1 MTEARMA
8 SVRIVEVDPVVRF
21 DAGSE
26 PPLRDLVSASD
37 LLGAHTAATAS
48 DAASDTDTDTDT
60 GTGMG
65 TGTRAAWGRSKKGVV
80 AGAAVVG
87 AILIAVPFLV
97 DAFGDDSGE
106 RGSASGAT
114 ADSDLGGHG
123 TGDAPGAFGSGS
135 PSTDSTSHLTS
146 VDSTGNT
153 SDEGVEGEGAGE
165 DVGDKGGD
173 GDSSSTKSTDTTKS
187 STTGTS
193 SSGQATTGTGG
204 STTVSGVSIRSH
216 ASGKCI
222 DVSGGESK
230 DGVPLDILGCAGAA
244 RMSWTFA
251 SDGTVRALGRCM
263 DVAWGS
269 TDNGAQIQLADCNG
283 EPAQQFRLNDAHD
296 LVNQQADKC
305 VDVTDART
313 ANGTG
318 LQIWDCTGADNQK
331 WSKG

>member
-8 SVRIVEVDPVVRF
+8 SVRVVEVDPVVRS

-26 PPLRDLVSASD
+26 PPLPDLVSASD

-48 DAASDTDTDTDT
+48 DAAYGT
-60 GTGMG
+60 GTGTGLG
-65 TGTRAAWGRSKKGVV
+65 TGTRTPWGRSKKGVV

-97 DAFGDDSGE
+97 EAFGDDSGE
-106 RGSASGAT
+106 RGSTSASGAT

-146 VDSTGNT
+146 VDSTGKT
-153 SDEGVEGEGAGE
+153 SDEGVEGAGE
-165 DVGDKGGD
+165 DVGKKGGD

-230 DGVPLDILGCAGAA
+230 DGVPLDILGCAEAA

-283 EPAQQFRLNDAHD
+283 DPVQQFRLNDAHD
-296 LVNQQADKC
+296 LVNRQADKC